1 MSTRLLAVFPHPDD
15 ESYGPAGALAR
26 ADHAAVFCLTCG
38 EASSMG
44 PERGLTREEVGK
56 LRTER
61 MWEVCEILELDR
73 MTVAEFPD
81 GGLARHNLAEV
92 SGAIG
97 DAIRDFEPQV
107 VIGHDPR
114 GVNAH
119 PDHIATHWAI
129 RHALLELPKV
139 RFAMMAYPPEV
150 VELAKPR
157 LMFATP
163 EEEID
168 AVLHLSLEEAD
179 KKERCLRVHEALITL
194 KQDGGGD
201 GELLVRPPIERYD
214 FFGEDKTPPV
224 DDLFA

>member
-1 MSTRLLAVFPHPDD
+1 MTTRLLAIFPHPDD

-26 ADHAAVFCLTCG
+26 ADHAAVYCLTRG

-44 PERGLTREEVGK
+44 PQRGLSKDEVAK

-61 MWEVCEILELDR
+61 MWQVSDILELDH
-73 MTVAEFPD
+73 MTLGEFPD
-81 GGLARHNLAEV
+81 GKLARYDLAQLSETIRDV
-92 SGAIG
+92 
-97 DAIRDFEPQV
+97 IRDFEPQV
-107 VIGHDPR
+107 VIGHDSR

-119 PDHIATHWAI
+119 PDHIATHWAT
-129 RHALLELPKV
+129 RYALLELGKI

-150 VELAKPR
+150 VEQAKPR

-163 EEEID
+163 VDEID
-168 AVLHLSLEEAD
+168 AVLHLSEEEAD

-194 KQDGGGD
+194 KEGSGD
-201 GELLVRPPIERYD
+201 GDLIVRPAIERYD

-224 DDLFA
+224 DDLFG